1 LGWAKGIVLLGVLM
15 GFREGVVF
23 LVGVRPFR
31 YKCWL
36 VGFDGSGALQIL
48 VGRVGNGGSR
58 GVESKGVAGSA
69 VEC

>member
-1 LGWAKGIVLLGVLM
+1 MVV
-15 GFREGVVF
+15 REGMMF
-23 LVGVRPFR
+23 LVGVQTFR

-48 VGRVGNGGSR
+48 VGRVGNGESR
-58 GVESKGVAGSA
+58 GVEFKGVAGSA